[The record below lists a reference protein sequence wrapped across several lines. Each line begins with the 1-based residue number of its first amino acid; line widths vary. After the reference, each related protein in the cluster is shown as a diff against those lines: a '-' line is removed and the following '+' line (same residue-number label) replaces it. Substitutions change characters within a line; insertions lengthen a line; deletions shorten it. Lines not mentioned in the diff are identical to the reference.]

1 MLKQLRNKAG
11 LSQSQLAMIADVSI
25 RMIQKYE
32 IGDKDIQKAQAITVY
47 KLARAL
53 DCSME
58 DVIGVSK

>member
-1 MLKQLRNKAG
+1 MLKQLRNRAG

>member
-1 MLKQLRNKAG
+1 MLKQLRNQAG

-32 IGDKDIQKAQAITVY
+32 SGDKDIQKAQAITVY

-53 DCSME
+53 DCSIE

>member
-1 MLKQLRNKAG
+1 MLKQLRNQAG

>member
-1 MLKQLRNKAG
+1 MLKQLRNQAG

-32 IGDKDIQKAQAITVY
+32 IGDKDIQKAQAITIY